1 MQNPLVPPEHAPQ
14 SALNAPLSKRTEIPL
29 ALTPEEVEQLWRPQ
43 DIELSPL
50 QLKLLP
56 KVRRWLQ
63 RRRKNALADLLVGK
77 TILEISPQITRELTA
92 DVLSHFKLRSEGV
105 AAVALMIKIIDR
117 GNRENITISL
127 CPPAVATLVK
137 SQSSPFQIGRW
148 PALELAGKLRSLLHD
163 CVLDPVLLVRKKTAP
178 ETVARIALGQ
188 ILVSAMVHG
197 GLIGQASL
205 SALLARINEPK
216 TPLECLG
223 GRLFIGL
230 SLTHGKQENAEFR
243 RWFPDPLSS
252 VLIMNAPSEL
262 VQIAAEKVTLDHDDL
277 KELIWRCI
285 KIFIQSSNAPEHCPK
300 SLSTLLDAVRL
311 DLESQIPIY
320 LAHYAALAFV
330 SHSLKPSVYRRL
342 HGFPVESGLDKAD
355 KETPER
361 GLGGPGT
368 GIAADSDEANPDG
381 VEPRWLCALRVA
393 LRGSSRAVII
403 GEIKKLLGS
412 GADGFSKGDVGEL
425 FAGFALRLFTTSN
438 DNHALMAVSTTKA
451 YIFSVGTRLGGL
463 IGHSISE
470 FDSEIWTYLYEEA
483 LADSETPGVR
493 RKLVRVLR
501 EFQRYLELER
511 GAQPINNAE
520 VFGIGSGLVPVDANV
535 VTDQEFE
542 AIRARFAKD
551 GVTELSSFTTAQ
563 SDDRLSELAWLI
575 LTLAYR
581 CGLRRME
588 VLKIELIDVLLHLL
602 PELLVRPNEYR
613 RLKTH
618 SSTRKMPLYSLLTPE
633 EMQRLKKWCLK
644 RFEEEKDKP
653 FSGFLFAIPSR
664 NYKFVPQDAFFR
676 RLHRVMREVTRDE
689 SLRFHHLRHSFAS
702 RIFILFAASS
712 PRCQAR
718 VIATLPGYASAF
730 ECADQLRSAFFGT
743 ATTTRRLV
751 WAVCCLLGHS
761 GPDVSLEHY
770 IHHID
775 IMLAEALATEAIAP
789 LSAAVIGAARESS
802 AQAYRHRKDES
813 LDTWAAHLF
822 QKQFCDKLPSVAKPS
837 SSVPVSAHSLAAKED
852 DAEISLSRI
861 WRLLFLVKTSG
872 KSIKEISHHHGIDAH
887 KLQAYSDYADWLFS
901 LETSDKSG
909 IRRHRFFKWTPD
921 RRHPESSQLI
931 AVPIKPHED
940 RDRKIVA
947 QLGAQFRKIFRDNT
961 PLVKKVVEKYALG
974 ARENFSGMIF
984 TKPED
989 PSDAKAFLSFLKL
1002 LGLKTDQIKFI
1013 RYDKTSKRSKATSM
1027 WRKALAIHSS
1037 ISIETAAPIGGK
1049 KDWPCPWIGIVPV
1062 FDAKGEQK
1070 MGSAGF
1076 RFLMVMAAIAMS
1088 HRKGVENIQS
1098 H

>member
-1 MQNPLVPPEHAPQ
+1 MQNPVAPPEHAPQ
-14 SALNAPLSKRTEIPL
+14 SALNAPLSKKTEIPL
-29 ALTPEEVEQLWRPQ
+29 ALTPEEVEQLWRSQ

-56 KVRRWLQ
+56 KVQRWLH
-63 RRRKNALADLLVGK
+63 RRRKNSLADLLVGK
-77 TILEISPQITRELTA
+77 TILKISPQITRELTT
-92 DVLSHFKLRSEGV
+92 DVLSHFKPRSEGV

-117 GNRENITISL
+117 GNRENITVCL
-127 CPPAVATLVK
+127 CPPPVATLIK
-137 SQSSPFQIGRW
+137 SQSSPFQMGRW
-148 PALELAGKLRSLLHD
+148 PTLEFAGKLRRLLHD
-163 CVLDPVLLVRKKTAP
+163 SVLHPVVLVRKKTAP

-188 ILVSAMVHG
+188 ILVSAIVHG
-197 GLIGQASL
+197 GLIGHASL
-205 SALLARINEPK
+205 TALLARMNEPK
-216 TPLECLG
+216 TPLDCLG
-223 GRLFIGL
+223 DRLFIEL

-243 RWFPDPLSS
+243 RWFSDPLSS
-252 VLIMNAPSEL
+252 VLIMNAPTDL
-262 VQIAAEKVTLDHDDL
+262 VRIAAKNGSPDHDDL
-277 KELIWRCI
+277 KKLVWLCI
-285 KIFIQSSNAPEHCPK
+285 RISIKSSSAPEHCPK

-355 KETPER
+355 KEPPER

-368 GIAADSDEANPDG
+368 GIAADSDEVNPDG
-381 VEPRWLCALRVA
+381 VEPRWLYALRVA
-393 LRGSSRAVII
+393 LSGNSRAVII
-403 GEIKKLLGS
+403 GEIKKLLDS
-412 GADGFSKGDVGEL
+412 GAEGFNQGEVGEL
-425 FAGFALRLFTTSN
+425 FAGFALRLFTTRN
-438 DNHALMAVSTTKA
+438 DNNAMMAVSTTKA
-451 YIFSVGTRLGGL
+451 YVFSVGTRIGGL
-463 IGHSISE
+463 IGHSISG
-470 FDSEIWTYLYEEA
+470 FDSDIWTCLYEEA

-511 GAQPINNAE
+511 GAETINNAE
-520 VFGIGSGLVPVDANV
+520 IFGVGSGLVPVDANV
-535 VTDQEFE
+535 VTDREFE
-542 AIRARFAKD
+542 AIRDRFAKD
-551 GVTELSSFTTAQ
+551 GVTELSSLTTAQ

-588 VLKIELIDVLLHLL
+588 VLKIELIDVLLHLF

-618 SSTRKMPLYSLLTPE
+618 SSTRKLPLYALLTPKE
-633 EMQRLKKWCLK
+633 TERLRTWCLT

-676 RLHRVMREVTRDE
+676 RLHSVMREVTGDE

-702 RIFILFAASS
+702 RMFVLFAASS
-712 PRCQAR
+712 PKCQER

-730 ECADQLRSAFFGT
+730 ERADRLRSALFGQ
-743 ATTTRRLV
+743 ARTTRRLV

-770 IHHID
+770 IHHLD
-775 IMLAEALATEAIAP
+775 IMLAEALAAEAIAP
-789 LSAAVIGAARESS
+789 LAAAVIGAAGKSTS
-802 AQAYRHRKDES
+802 QAYRHRQDES
-813 LDTWAAHLF
+813 LDTWTAHLF
-822 QKQFCDKLPSVAKPS
+822 QKQFGDKQPSLAKPGSSVAL
-837 SSVPVSAHSLAAKED
+837 SAPSLAAKKD
-852 DAEISLSRI
+852 DAEVSLNRI

-872 KSIKEISHHHGIDAH
+872 KSIEEISQHHGIDAE
-887 KLQAYSDYADWLFS
+887 KLKAYSDYADWLFS

-909 IRRHRFFKWTPD
+909 IRRHRFMTWTPD
-921 RRHPESSQLI
+921 RRHPEASQLL
-931 AVPIKPHED
+931 AVPMKPHER
-940 RDRKIVA
+940 RDRQVVA
-947 QLGAQFRKIFRDNT
+947 QLGDQFRNIFRENKA
-961 PLVKKVVEKYALG
+961 LVREVVEEYVLG
-974 ARENFSGMIF
+974 ARQIFSGMIF
-984 TKPED
+984 TKPHD
-989 PSDAKAFLSFLKL
+989 PGDAKAFLSFLKS
-1002 LGLKTDQIKFI
+1002 LGLKVDQIKFI

-1027 WRKALAIHSS
+1027 WRKALGIHSS
-1037 ISIETAAPIGGK
+1037 ISIETSTPIGGK
-1049 KDWPCPWIGIVPV
+1049 MDWACPWIGIVPV
-1062 FDAKGEQK
+1062 FDAKGGQK

-1076 RFLMVMAAIAMS
+1076 RYLMVMAAIAM
-1088 HRKGVENIQS
+1088 HHKGGENMPG